1 MYSDIIWKDA
11 PMPESSP
18 GTKLST
24 LFVND
29 TKDRSRLMIVE
40 FPKNFSRPLTG
51 HYPAYEE
58 LFIVEGTL
66 AISGYNFKKNDYVLF
81 PPNFTRSETE
91 CVEGCLA
98 IVWWSH
104 KPSWSKGVSGD
115 PNENIISKVDNYL
128 GNKFIEFLDNDEF
141 YSFYLNN
148 NTPVK
153 KGPEGDFI
161 GVDLESL
168 SFVQGD
174 DIKILDPSRYF
185 LKQRS
190 Y

>member
-11 PMPESSP
+11 PMPDSSP

-40 FPKNFSRPLTG
+40 FPKKFSRLLTG

-104 KPSWSKGVSGD
+104 KPSWNKGVSED
-115 PNENIISKVDNYL
+115 RNENIISKVENNLDS
-128 GNKFIEFLDNDEF
+128 KFIELLDNDEF
-141 YSFYLNN
+141 YSFYLNSN
-148 NTPVK
+148 DNVEK
-153 KGPEGDFI
+153 SPEGDFI
-161 GVDLESL
+161 GVDLERL

-174 DIKILDPSRYF
+174 DIKALDPSRYF